1 MTSETNAEKYL
12 LNFMDFFIES
22 YRLRFPD
29 DELALVM
36 FVFFTGKHLRK
47 PLYWFDAE

>member
-1 MTSETNAEKYL
+1 MTLETNAEKYL

-29 DELALVM
+29 EELALVTLL
-36 FVFFTGKHLRK
+36 VFSQENRSESRCIGLI
-47 PLYWFDAE
+47 